1 MENKNMIWYFSM
13 QQSSGARGFK
23 VQEIASAYLWERL
36 KLENII
42 PPLRGTVTKLLIWQF

>member
-1 MENKNMIWYFSM
+1 MENKNVIWYFSM
-13 QQSSGARGFK
+13 QQSSGVRGFK

-42 PPLRGTVTKLLIWQF
+42 PPLHGTVTKLLIWQF